1 MFLAQVKEEISEIME
16 GAYSVAG
23 KEGAEPVN
31 MGVMI
36 GRILSALQKHQI
48 NLRGD
53 VALTIITMSISEGLI
68 RQLDPDFDC
77 VTASLPYFVRYRSWQ
92 KASLSQGSQWE
103 EGGGEAGA
111 ANSGLPEGGSR
122 GLAVTSRRPL
132 AIGAA

>member
-1 MFLAQVKEEISEIME
+1 ME

-36 GRILSALQKHQI
+36 GRILSVLQKHQI

-92 KASLSQGSQWE
+92 KASLSHGSQWE
-103 EGGGEAGA
+103 AGEEVGA
-111 ANSGLPEGGSR
+111 ANGGLPQGGSR

-132 AIGAA
+132 AIKAA